1 MVRVQA
7 GELRLDDAGIYSQ
20 ATKDSTGNA
29 GAVNLTVDG
38 LLEVLNGAE
47 IASSTFAIGD
57 AGTVT
62 VQAGQV
68 RLNGAGLTDQLTG
81 IASSAEASSTG
92 NAGTVT
98 LTVDGLLEVLNGAVI
113 ISSTFAIGDAG
124 MVTVQAGEL
133 HLDSQGFTNWLTGI
147 ASGTEST
154 GNGGA
159 VNLSVD
165 GLLEVLNGAQIISS
179 TFAIGDAGMVTVQ
192 AGELHLDSQGFTNWL
207 TGIASGTESTGN
219 GGAVNLSVDGLLEVL
234 NGAAISSNTF
244 ATGDAGTVTVHAGEL
259 LLDGG
264 GLADQFTGIASSAE
278 ASSTGN
284 AGAVNLT
291 VAGLLDVFN
300 GAEISSSTSATGDA
314 GAVTVKAGELRLD
327 DAGIYS
333 QANEDSTGRVGNL
346 NIAATTIT
354 LTDNAQI
361 SIAALQNIPDQTL
374 SLDRRI
380 QINAAS
386 LALNASTIT
395 AQSTG
400 NVPAAAIQINAA
412 DLRLNAAS
420 RITTESLAANA
431 GAITIDGDILWL
443 RDSQITTSAEGQ
455 NGDGG
460 DIVLTP
466 RNLILQSGFIQANTA
481 ASGAR
486 GGDIRINS
494 DTLIASQ
501 RLLAVG
507 GNERQTFIAG
517 DGRNIIQAAA
527 PGGEQGNI
535 NILALNLDISASV
548 VPPSAPFGDPD
559 DLLADICRTVNGPLA
574 SSLIDRGNG
583 GVPADPSAPVAV
595 SLGGTRLD
603 RILNHAPE

>member
-1 MVRVQA
+1 VF
-7 GELRLDDAGIYSQ
+7 LDNAGIYSQ
-20 ATKDSTGNA
+20 ANKHSSGNA
-29 GAVNLTVDG
+29 GAVNLTVAAV
-38 LLEVLNGAE
+38 LEVLNGGKV
-47 IASSTFAIGD
+47 STSTWGGGHAGNVFITAKAAQFNGGGIIEPITTIYSD
-57 AGTVT
+57 AYST
-62 VQAGQV
+62 
-68 RLNGAGLTDQLTG
+68 
-81 IASSAEASSTG
+81 STG

-98 LTVDGLLEVLNGAVI
+98 LNIDGPLEVR
-113 ISSTFAIGDAG
+113 
-124 MVTVQAGEL
+124 
-133 HLDSQGFTNWLTGI
+133 
-147 ASGTEST
+147 
-154 GNGGA
+154 
-159 VNLSVD
+159 
-165 GLLEVLNGAQIISS
+165 
-179 TFAIGDAGMVTVQ
+179 
-192 AGELHLDSQGFTNWL
+192 
-207 TGIASGTESTGN
+207 
-219 GGAVNLSVDGLLEVL
+219 
-234 NGAAISSNTF
+234 NGAAISTN
-244 ATGDAGTVTVHAGEL
+244 AWAIGDAGTVTVHAGDL
-259 LLDGG
+259 LLDGTNS
-264 GLADQFTGIASSAE
+264 L
-278 ASSTGN
+278 
-284 AGAVNLT
+284 
-291 VAGLLDVFN
+291 
-300 GAEISSSTSATGDA
+300 ISSRALESATG
-314 GAVTVKAGELRLD
+314 
-327 DAGIYS
+327 
-333 QANEDSTGRVGNL
+333 NVGNI
-346 NIAATTIT
+346 NVIADELTI
-354 LTDNAQI
+354 NNGAQI
-361 SIAALQNIPDQTL
+361 SIAALQTVADQTL

-412 DLRLNAAS
+412 DLRLNTAS

-431 GAITIDGDILWL
+431 GAITIDSDILWL

-460 DIVLTP
+460 DITLTP
-466 RNLILQSGFIQANTA
+466 HNLILQSGFIQANTA

-548 VPPSAPFGDPD
+548 VPPSASLGDPN
-559 DLLADICRTVNGPLA
+559 DLFADICQTLNGSLA

-595 SLGGTRLD
+595 SLGGIRLD
-603 RILNHAPE
+603 RILNHTTE